1 MTLICEMSLERAGSP
16 AKAQAASLFN
26 GTGNGNNGSPLFGT
40 LQRGFTVSGQPNLD
54 KKTSYMQ
61 LLNLD
66 DIISRYLVLFVLN
79 SSNNNKNNEVFI
91 GLWSLLCKAIWEP
104 FSKCFTLLTANKTR
118 TSWDVST
125 LRHMIFLHCIFCCF
139 FVLAL
144 FQSLFF
150 FMPYE
155 N

>member
-1 MTLICEMSLERAGSP
+1 MSLERAGSP

-91 GLWSLLCKAIWEP
+91 GLWSLLCKATWET
-104 FSKCFTLLTANKTR
+104 FSKCFTLLTVKKTR
-118 TSWDVST
+118 TSWDVSMG
-125 LRHMIFLHCIFCCF
+125 RPSCEYCCVVCHTRWF
-139 FVLAL
+139 THF
-144 FQSLFF
+144 S
-150 FMPYE
+150 
-155 N
+155 